1 MSRTTL
7 FADWVDLL
15 VIELTFIELY
25 RSAPPSG
32 KRKMTET
39 LRRLAAGI
47 READLDAF
55 VSQAPNLESA
65 LDSFT
70 PEERARLVPQLS
82 DSVTE
87 LAQHVT
93 GLLADR
99 D

>member
-15 VIELTFIELY
+15 AIELTFIELY
-25 RSAPPSG
+25 KSAPPSG
-32 KRKMTET
+32 KREMIAT

-47 READLDAF
+47 NQADLDAF

-65 LDSFT
+65 LDRFS
-70 PEERARLVPQLS
+70 PEERARLVSQLS

-87 LAQHVT
+87 LAQHLVNVSAK
-93 GLLADR
+93 LD
-99 D
+99 

>member
-25 RSAPPSG
+25 KSATPSQ
-32 KRKMTET
+32 KEEMKAT

-47 READLDAF
+47 NQADLDAF
-55 VSQAPNLESA
+55 VSQAPNLERA
-65 LDSFT
+65 LDRFT
-70 PEERARLVPQLS
+70 PEERARLIPQVS

-87 LAQHVT
+87 LTQHLVNVS
-93 GLLADR
+93 AKR

>member
-25 RSAPPSG
+25 KSATPSQ
-32 KRKMTET
+32 KEEMKAT
-39 LRRLAAGI
+39 LHRLAAGI
-47 READLDAF
+47 NQADLAAF